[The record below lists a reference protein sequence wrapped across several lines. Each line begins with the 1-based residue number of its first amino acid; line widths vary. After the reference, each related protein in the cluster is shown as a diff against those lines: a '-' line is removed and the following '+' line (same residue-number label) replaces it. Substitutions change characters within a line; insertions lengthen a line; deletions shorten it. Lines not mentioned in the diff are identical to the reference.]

1 MSSGKK
7 KPLRSKTRFPGVYS
21 RTSDTRRHAGRPDV
35 AYDISYKVGRSK
47 VWEKVGW
54 KSEGIT
60 AGFASQVRA
69 DRLTE
74 VRLSGS
80 AQKYT
85 PLTFDEA
92 FEKYRLNHLVNTK
105 SEKRIV
111 SMYEAAVKKKFGKLY
126 LHQIKTFEIQQFVA
140 KLAGK
145 RAPATI
151 RHYITIIRTV
161 YNKMIAWG
169 EYAGPVPTVGV
180 EIPTVDNERD
190 RFLTHEEAKKL
201 LTELRR
207 RSEDTYRIALL
218 SLNTGMRAGEIFHLK
233 GEDVDL
239 TKGVIRIR
247 DPKNGKARVAYM
259 SEAVCG
265 MFGEME
271 IETGEYV
278 FPSRGGGLR
287 RWVPATFDRAVIEL
301 GFNEGLED
309 SRDRIVFH
317 SLRHTFAAWLAT
329 EGVPLYTI
337 SKLLGHSTIKMTE
350 RYAKLMPEAKRQA
363 VDILNSIVKLD

>member
-1 MSSGKK
+1 MSAEENGTLRKK
-7 KPLRSKTRFPGVYS
+7 TKYTGVYS
-21 RTSDTRRHAGRPDV
+21 VQSPKRRHAGRPDI
-35 AYDISYKVGRSK
+35 AYDITYKVGKSK
-47 VWEKVGW
+47 YWERVGW
-54 KSEGIT
+54 KSEGIS

-69 DRLTE
+69 EKLLEARRSGAVKRL
-74 VRLSGS
+74 
-80 AQKYT
+80 A

-92 FEKYRLNHLVNTK
+92 FEKYRVNHLVNTK

-180 EIPTVDNERD
+180 EIPTVDNQRD